1 MKILFKLLL
10 GFMSLLIIMGLFGY
24 FASRQNQLMASKL
37 LFLQEGSLNE
47 VLAAANLAIALHASY
62 SGAQELVEESLRSKH
77 FADGDS
83 TAEAEIDHASE
94 KIESAL
100 AEVSRQI
107 DATKDATM
115 RSIEL
120 AGQIDDEEM
129 ESEEQEEIDRWHQ
142 SISEAFSSYRQ
153 SLLGLT
159 TITASG
165 DLRRA
170 AEVLETEVES
180 AFRQNLL
187 PLVST
192 FQKDSREELGKETR
206 AILRSIENVQ
216 QTMAWGGGLL
226 GVLAIL
232 LSVLLAKRISAPL
245 ERLSDAATKIRAGYA
260 VTPFQSASH
269 DEVGHLTTVFF
280 EMVSTE
286 QAQRREIEKAQIALG
301 DQNQHLESIVID
313 RTAVLAATN
322 LELGREIEEHRATE
336 KQLAQSLV
344 EKETMLKEIHH
355 RVKNNMQ
362 IISSLLQMQKEQIQD
377 PQVRVLMLESE
388 SRIRA
393 MALVHEKLY
402 QTESLARVNLGD
414 YIDSLSRYLLQTY
427 SKIKVD
433 LQLHIEPLMISLDKA
448 IPFGLILNELIT
460 NTLKH
465 GFDES
470 GQSGQIQITL
480 KQDGSNACCLRVAD
494 NGKGLPPGFD
504 WTRTNTLGM
513 QLLAG
518 LAQQIDARVT
528 VATDCGTVIEL
539 TFTLDQ

>member
-10 GFMSLLIIMGLFGY
+10 GFVSLLLIMGVFGY
-24 FASRQNQLMASKL
+24 LASRQNHHMASKL
-37 LFLQEGSLNE
+37 QFLQEGSLNE
-47 VLAAANLAIALHASY
+47 VLAAANLAIALHTSY
-62 SGAQELVEESLRSKH
+62 SGTQELVEESLRKKV

-83 TAEAEIDHASE
+83 SVEEEIEHASD

-100 AEVSRQI
+100 EEVSRQI

-120 AGQIDDEEM
+120 AGQIDDEEL
-129 ESEEQEEIDRWHQ
+129 ESEEREEINRWHQ
-142 SISEAFSSYRQ
+142 SISEAFIAYRQ
-153 SLLGLT
+153 SLLGLIT
-159 TITASG
+159 TAESG

-170 AEVLETEVES
+170 AEVLESEVES
-180 AFRQNLL
+180 GFRQNLL
-187 PLVST
+187 PLVTS
-192 FQKDSREELGKETR
+192 FQKDSREELEKETR
-206 AILRSIENVQ
+206 AILRSIQNVQ

-226 GVLAIL
+226 GVIAIL
-232 LSVLLAKRISAPL
+232 LSVLLARRIASPL
-245 ERLSDAATKIRAGYA
+245 ERLSDAATKIRAGHTVA
-260 VTPFQSASH
+260 PFQLDSN

-280 EMVSTE
+280 EMVATE
-286 QAQRREIEKAQIALG
+286 QAHRHEIEKTRMELKE
-301 DQNQHLESIVID
+301 QNLRLESIVVE

-322 LELGREIEEHRATE
+322 IELSQEIAEHLATE

-377 PQVRVLMLESE
+377 PQVHALMLESE

-402 QTESLARVNLGD
+402 QTENLAHVDLGD

-427 SKIKVD
+427 SKVKVD
-433 LQLHIEPLMISLDKA
+433 LHLHLEPLMIPLDKA

-465 GFDES
+465 AFLS
-470 GQSGQIQITL
+470 GQSGQIDITL
-480 KQDGSNACCLRVAD
+480 KQDGANASFLRVAD
-494 NGKGLPPGFD
+494 NGKGLPADFD
-504 WTRTNTLGM
+504 WTRTTSLGM

-518 LAQQIDARVT
+518 LAQQIGAKVT
-528 VATDCGTVIEL
+528 VTSDCGTVTEL
-539 TFTLDQ
+539 TFDLD

>member
-10 GFMSLLIIMGLFGY
+10 GFVSLLIIMGAFGY
-24 FASRQNQLMASKL
+24 FASRQNHLMASKL
-37 LFLQEGSLNE
+37 QFLHEGSLNE
-47 VLAAANLAIALHASY
+47 VLAAANLAVALHTSY

-77 FADGDS
+77 FAEGDS
-83 TAEAEIDHASE
+83 SVEEEIEHASD

-100 AEVSRQI
+100 EEVSRQI
-107 DATKDATM
+107 DATRDATM

-120 AGQIDDEEM
+120 AGQIDDEAL
-129 ESEEQEEIDRWHQ
+129 ESEEQEEINRWHQ
-142 SISEAFSSYRQ
+142 SISEAFIAYRQ
-153 SLLGLT
+153 SLLGLI
-159 TITASG
+159 TITESG

-170 AEVLETEVES
+170 AEVLESEVE
-180 AFRQNLL
+180 AGFRQNLL
-187 PLVST
+187 PLVTT
-192 FQKDSREELGKETR
+192 FQKDSREELEKETH
-206 AILRSIENVQ
+206 AILRSIQNVQ
-216 QTMAWGGGLL
+216 QAMGWGGGLL
-226 GVLAIL
+226 GIFAIFLSVVLAR
-232 LSVLLAKRISAPL
+232 RISSPL
-245 ERLSDAATKIRAGYA
+245 ERLSDAATQIRAGHA
-260 VTPFQSASH
+260 VTPFQSDSH

-280 EMVSTE
+280 EMVATE
-286 QAQRREIEKAQIALG
+286 QAQRREIEKAQNELE
-301 DQNQHLESIVID
+301 DQNQHLENIVVE

-322 LELGREIEEHRATE
+322 SKLSREIEEHRATE
-336 KQLAQSLV
+336 KKLAQSLV

-377 PQVRVLMLESE
+377 PQVRALMLESE
-388 SRIRA
+388 SRIRS

-402 QTESLARVNLGD
+402 QTESLAHIDLGD

-427 SKIKVD
+427 SKVQVD

-448 IPFGLILNELIT
+448 IPLGLILNELIT

-465 GFDES
+465 GFLS
-470 GQSGQIQITL
+470 GQSGQIHITL
-480 KQDGSNACCLRVAD
+480 KQAGAGACCLRVAD
-494 NGKGLPPGFD
+494 NGKGLPAGFD

-528 VATDCGTVIEL
+528 VVTDCGTVIEL
-539 TFTLDQ
+539 TFALNQ

>member
-10 GFMSLLIIMGLFGY
+10 GFLSLLIIIGAFGY
-24 FASRQNQLMASKL
+24 YANLQNRLVASKL

-77 FADGDS
+77 FADADS
-83 TAEAEIDHASE
+83 SAEAEIDHASD

-120 AGQIDDEEM
+120 AGQIDDEAL
-129 ESEEQEEIDRWHQ
+129 ESDEREEINNWHQ
-142 SISEAFSSYRQ
+142 SISEAFIAYRQ
-153 SLLGLT
+153 SLLGLIT
-159 TITASG
+159 TTESG

-170 AEVLETEVES
+170 AEVLESEVE
-180 AFRQNLL
+180 AGFRQNLL
-187 PLVST
+187 PLVTS
-192 FQKDSREELGKETR
+192 FQKDSREELEKETQ
-206 AILRSIENVQ
+206 AILRSIQNVQ
-216 QTMAWGGGLL
+216 QTMGWSGGLL

-232 LSVLLAKRISAPL
+232 LSAVLARRISAPL
-245 ERLSDAATKIRAGYA
+245 ERLSDAATKIRTGHA
-260 VTPFQSASH
+260 VTPFQSDSH

-280 EMVSTE
+280 EMVATE
-286 QAQRREIEKAQIALG
+286 QAQRREIEKAQIELG
-301 DQNQHLESIVID
+301 DQNQRLESIVID

-402 QTESLARVNLGD
+402 QTESLARIDLGD
-414 YIDSLSRYLLQTY
+414 YIESLSRYLLQTY
-427 SKIKVD
+427 SKLKVD

-465 GFDES
+465 AFLS
-470 GQSGQIQITL
+470 GQSGQIHITL
-480 KQDGSNACCLRVAD
+480 KQDGSDACCLRVAD
-494 NGKGLPPGFD
+494 NGKGLPTGFD

-539 TFTLDQ
+539 TFALDQ